1 MSTLPRV
8 RLFFIKAGAS
18 SPENNEGEQKSIDKE
33 NREFR

>member
-1 MSTLPRV
+1 MSTLPHV
-8 RLFFIKAGAS
+8 RLLAIKVGAS